1 MKILIIYLTAIAS
14 FWSAMPVLRLSATPK
29 LVGWAK
35 NCPPYTSS
43 LLAKNCP
50 PYITHKQQ
58 TTNNKQATGNREQ
71 GTGNRELLQYSLT
84 TFPRSTPLARLG
96 ETRHLLYLG
105 RPQDRSGS
113 PRSQWLLTTVTRSP
127 NNNLAL
133 SEVEGQQT
141 TYNKQKNQPRVEL
154 TLTVDRQIKVE
165 SETGE
170 TEFKWQPLPPEDRVL
185 PGEILRY
192 RLVGKNNGSQPVS
205 SMVLTQPIP
214 SEMTYILNS
223 AKGASNITFSIDN
236 GVTFDANPTITNV
249 NELGI
254 NNGQLVEQAAPPE
267 NYTHVRWNFERVLDP
282 GEEFVG
288 TFEVRVR

>member
-14 FWSAMPVLRLSATPK
+14 FWSAIPAPGNREQAT
-29 LVGWAK
+29 G
-35 NCPPYTSS
+35 NRQQTT
-43 LLAKNCP
+43 NN
-50 PYITHKQQ
+50 KQQ
-58 TTNNKQATGNREQ
+58 TTNNKQQ
-71 GTGNRELLQYSLT
+71 PT
-84 TFPRSTPLARLG
+84 TNKQQP
-96 ETRHLLYLG
+96 
-105 RPQDRSGS
+105 
-113 PRSQWLLTTVTRSP
+113 TT
-127 NNNLAL
+127 NK
-133 SEVEGQQT
+133 QQT
-141 TYNKQKNQPRVEL
+141 TNNKQQPTTNKQQNQPRVEL
-154 TLTVDRQIKVE
+154 TLTVDRQVPVE
-165 SETGE
+165 PKNSATNTGE
-170 TEFKWQPLPPEDRVL
+170 NVGAIRESPFEWQPLPPEDRVL

-254 NNGQLVEQAAPPE
+254 NNGQVVEQAAPPE
-267 NYTHVRWNFERVLDP
+267 NYTHVRWNFEVVLAP